1 MSGVLQWALA
11 AGLGAILLE
20 VVRSIV
26 QRKKMGAD
34 AAKTNTETAIS
45 LLGPLRSE
53 IERLQGEIRSA
64 REETA
69 AAKQEGAACRQE
81 LMMTKAELSEARREV
96 RHLRDRVRE
105 TEKGMD

>member
-1 MSGVLQWALA
+1 MDNFLQWAVA

-20 VVRSIV
+20 VVRSLL

-34 AAKTNTETAIS
+34 AARTNTETAIS
-45 LLGPLRSE
+45 LLEPLRSE
-53 IERLQGEIRSA
+53 ITRLQGEVES
-64 REETA
+64 T
-69 AAKQEGAACRQE
+69 RQE
-81 LMMTKAELSEARREV
+81 LISTRRELTLAKAELTETRREV